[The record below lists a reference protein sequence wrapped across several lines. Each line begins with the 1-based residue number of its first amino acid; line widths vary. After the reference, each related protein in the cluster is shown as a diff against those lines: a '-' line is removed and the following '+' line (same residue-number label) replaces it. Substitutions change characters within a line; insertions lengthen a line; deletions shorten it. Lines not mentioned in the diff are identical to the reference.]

1 MPDQL
6 AIDFGQAV
14 EVVFY
19 ARTPEEKAE
28 AHARGLPNAEA
39 PVLVISNG
47 SGQVYELEDLF
58 AALSAFT
65 LDPTFRRYGNFRIQS
80 EPRTDVVEF
89 WGNFWNMSHGFSVE
103 CLASSATARRLTAA
117 IDANIA
123 TPAYAAACAE
133 DDKHQVAR
141 LKREAEDVRGRQ

>member
-1 MPDQL
+1 MPDQI
-6 AIDFGQAV
+6 AIDFGHAV

-19 ARTPEEKAE
+19 ARTDAEKAE
-28 AHARGLPNAEA
+28 AHARGLPDAA
-39 PVLVISNG
+39 TPVLVVSNG
-47 SGQVYELEDLF
+47 SGRVLELEDLF

-89 WGNFWNMSHGFSVE
+89 WGNFWNMSHVFSVE

-117 IDANIA
+117 IEANLA
-123 TPAYAAACAE
+123 TPAYAAACVE
-133 DDKHQVAR
+133 DDKHQAAR
-141 LKREAEDVRGRQ
+141 LKREADDVRGRP